1 MKFWY
6 IMSTPVLSR
15 RWLQG
20 PQPRVVGGNRWWWVR
35 PALYHAGVRLLIS
48 PLLVLAIM
56 GFVVYSTTHPPRSQI
71 NVEPGQVNLYHEA
84 VHFSSDDG
92 ICLKGWYIPALTAED
107 VVTQGTEAV
116 TTKRPAVVLAHGYG
130 GNCSQWLPFA
140 SVLHRAGYELLLFD
154 FRGSGTSSG
163 RNSTFGLRESQD
175 VIAAVRFISGL
186 PSVDSKRIAVMGT
199 STGGVAATQAA
210 LSTPLI
216 KLVIAESAYPDLAS
230 VITRQFSM
238 GHWPFSWLAV
248 AYKWTFEMGYRADAD
263 AVRMDDT
270 LRSRKDLAL
279 LLVNGDQDQLA
290 PWDDL
295 AELVRVAPE
304 RTKRVIIPGAG
315 HSACYA
321 AAPELFETVILSFLA
336 QHLSDGR
343 GSGDQTDFATRT
355 DHSTA
360 SY

>member
-1 MKFWY
+1 MLA
-6 IMSTPVLSR
+6 STAGASSA
-15 RWLQG
+15 
-20 PQPRVVGGNRWWWVR
+20 VVVSG
-35 PALYHAGVRLLIS
+35 
-48 PLLVLAIM
+48 
-56 GFVVYSTTHPPRSQI
+56 
-71 NVEPGQVNLYHEA
+71 
-84 VHFSSDDG
+84 
-92 ICLKGWYIPALTAED
+92 LTATISTRSEAAALSSLCSNLSH
-107 VVTQGTEAV
+107 TERAASP
-116 TTKRPAVVLAHGYG
+116 R
-130 GNCSQWLPFA
+130 NFA
-140 SVLHRAGYELLLFD
+140 NKSDTVR
-154 FRGSGTSSG
+154 SSWVAS
-163 RNSTFGLRESQD
+163 RK
-175 VIAAVRFISGL
+175 SGL

-355 DHSTA
+355 NHSTD